1 MRLGDLLVAARL
13 VTTAQVEEALSLQR
27 SSGRR
32 IGEILVGLGA
42 LSHDGLERFL
52 HRVPREAGSIADTGI
67 DETVLLALVVK
78 HIYVNRF
85 ETVPQLAE
93 AIGLP
98 PHVVG
103 QLVVLATGR
112 RLMRSLGERDKLLA
126 YTLTEE
132 GTRYAQDALAQ
143 SQYVGPA
150 PVTLE
155 AFTAMVD
162 RQKIHNVIVTPE
174 KIRAAFAGLVITD
187 HFIEKIGPALN
198 SDRAMLL
205 YGPAGNGKSSVA
217 RCFAS
222 IFDDMIHV
230 PYAVLVGGMIMR
242 VFDPSVHVQAGA
254 PSAPLKPE
262 DRPLFRV
269 EEPDRRWVPCRRPFI
284 VTGGELTLEMLDL
297 QYNAV
302 ANFYEAP
309 LHVKALGGC
318 FVIDDFGRQLIPPKV
333 LLNRWIV
340 PMESRTDTLKL
351 HSGKSFTIPF
361 EELLVFSTNM
371 EPEDLMD
378 PAFLRRL
385 PYKLEVGAPG
395 RETFR
400 SILADVCRGNGL
412 TPTDADFET
421 IVRLITEVKKLALA
435 SYMPK
440 FIVDQVVAMCRFL
453 GQPPHF
459 EPRYIEYAIDN
470 LRVNHG

>member
-1 MRLGDLLVAARL
+1 MRLGDLLVAAKL
-13 VTTAQVEEALSLQR
+13 VTPANIDEALDLQR
-27 SSGRR
+27 GSGRR

-42 LSHDGLERFL
+42 ITQDALDRFI
-52 HRVPREAGSIADTGI
+52 HRVPREANSIAETGI
-67 DETVLLALVVK
+67 DETVLLALVIK
-78 HIYVNRF
+78 QIYVNRF
-85 ETVPQLAE
+85 ETVPQLAD

-103 QLVVLATGR
+103 QLVVLATSR
-112 RLMRSLGERDKLLA
+112 RLVRSLGERDKLLA
-126 YTLTEE
+126 YTLTDE
-132 GTRYAQDALAQ
+132 GTRFAQDALAQ

-162 RQKIHNVIVTPE
+162 RQKIHNVVVTPD
-174 KIRAAFAGLVITD
+174 KIRAAFQGLVITQE
-187 HFIEKIGPALN
+187 FIEKIGPALN

-222 IFDDMIHV
+222 IFDDMIHI

-242 VFDPSVHVQAGA
+242 VYDPSVHVLAGA

-262 DRPLFRV
+262 ERPLFRSD
-269 EEPDRRWVPCRRPFI
+269 EPDRRWVPCRRPFI

-318 FVIDDFGRQLIPPKV
+318 FVIDDFGRQLIQPKV

-340 PMESRTDTLKL
+340 PMENRVDSLKL
-351 HSGKSFTIPF
+351 HSGKSFSIPF

-371 EPEDLMD
+371 EPEELMD

-385 PYKLEVGAPG
+385 PYKLEVGAPD

-400 SILADVCRGNGL
+400 AILEASCQSHGL
-412 TPTDADFET
+412 TLDDA
-421 IVRLITEVKKLALA
+421 IVDGICSRITEVKKLALA

-459 EPRYIEYAIDN
+459 EPRYIDYAIDN